1 MMPTGEPVVLH
12 KGKKFDLVRVSFAGR
27 SGKVVDREMIRHPGA
42 VCIVPILEAGQGSG
56 AGLGSGQ
63 GPRVVFIR
71 NRRFAVGASLLELPA
86 GTLNPREDPG
96 VCAGRELEEETGY
109 RAASITP
116 LGNYFTTP
124 GMTNELMHAFV
135 ATGLTSVG
143 QKLEEDEDLEPV
155 TVPLDE
161 ALGLIDSGE
170 LRDAKSIVAL
180 VLAQRRGFL
189 EAAARR

>member
-42 VCIVPILEAGQGSG
+42 VCIVPILEPGK
-56 AGLGSGQ
+56 GQ
-63 GPRVVFIR
+63 GPSVVFIR

-86 GTLNPREDPG
+86 GTLNPSEDPG
-96 VCAGRELEEETGY
+96 FCAGRELEEETGY
-109 RAASITP
+109 RAGAITP

-135 ATGLTSVG
+135 ATGLTQVG

-155 TVPLDE
+155 TVPLGD

-189 EAAARR
+189 DRAARP